1 MDPCVEVRVLRHT
14 GLPEALELEAKEHWN
29 QTENDWKRIL
39 KLCPKGCF
47 GAFAEQR
54 LVGTVTTITYGREV
68 AWVGMML
75 VKGEYRGRGI
85 GKRLMRASL
94 DYCAGC
100 QIETIKLD
108 ATPAGRP
115 LYESLG
121 FSAEMSVQRW
131 EGIARLSFQ
140 RTRSRP
146 GSADNQRL
154 YELDQRAFGADRRE
168 LLESLIADACCG
180 PLVVEDNSSRQLAL
194 AGYALA
200 RRGARAFYAGPIV
213 ASDQRVTESLL
224 DALFARLFEQKV
236 YIDLAMNSE
245 PQTQFLA
252 TQGFTK
258 QRELTRMSRGK
269 LRNFEIDVRHNWS
282 RTRLTK
288 CELHE
293 RTMIDG
299 PGRPVKTGHEG

>member
-1 MDPCVEVRVLRHT
+1 MPGTDLSVEVRALRHT
-14 GLPEALELEAKEHWN
+14 DLPQALQLEEKEQWN

-39 KLCPKGCF
+39 KLCPNGCF

-54 LVGTVTTITYGREV
+54 LVGTVTTITYGRKV

-94 DYCAGC
+94 DYCAGY

-146 GSADNQRL
+146 GSADNQSL

-168 LLESLIADACCG
+168 LLESLIVDACCG

-213 ASDQRVTESLL
+213 ATDQRVTASLL
-224 DALFARLFEQKV
+224 DALLARLDEQKV
-236 YIDLAMNSE
+236 YIDVVINNI
-245 PQTQFLA
+245 TDFYILA

-258 QRELTRMSRGK
+258 QRELTRMFRGK
-269 LRNFEIDVRHNWS
+269 
-282 RTRLTK
+282 RTDIGTSKLMFAITGP
-288 CELHE
+288 EL
-293 RTMIDG
+293 G
-299 PGRPVKTGHEG
+299 